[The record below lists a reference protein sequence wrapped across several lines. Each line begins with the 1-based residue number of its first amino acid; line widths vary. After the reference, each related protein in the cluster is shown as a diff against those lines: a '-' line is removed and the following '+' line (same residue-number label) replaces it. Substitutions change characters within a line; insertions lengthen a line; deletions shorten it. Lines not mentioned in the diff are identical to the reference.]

1 MAIHWELSWFGF
13 FAAEQ
18 ARGAKALIVELAQ
31 ELQDA
36 DQAALVCS
44 Q

>member
-1 MAIHWELSWFGF
+1 VI
-13 FAAEQ
+13 EQ

-36 DQAALVCS
+36 DQALLVGP
-44 Q
+44 